1 VKSHQSHRH
10 CAFER
15 VTAPFDGVVTA
26 RNTDI
31 GALVQAGDNSGPK
44 ELFHM
49 AAIQTLQVYVA
60 VPEIYAA
67 LVRTGQQAKL
77 TLDALPGETLTGTVV
92 RSQFMFDAV

>member
-77 TLDALPGETLTGTVV
+77 TPDALPGETLTGTVV
-92 RSQFMFDAV
+92 RSQCMFDAV